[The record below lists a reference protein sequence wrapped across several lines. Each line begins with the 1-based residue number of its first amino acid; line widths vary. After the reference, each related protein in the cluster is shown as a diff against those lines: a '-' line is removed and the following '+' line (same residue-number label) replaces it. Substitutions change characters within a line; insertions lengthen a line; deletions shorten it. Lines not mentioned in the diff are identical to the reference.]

1 MGRRE
6 QRTSQ
11 AVNLGLITNVLLA
24 GLKNAIGII
33 GNSPALLADGIN
45 STSDVAYYLVVAVFM
60 REARK
65 PPDEEHPYGHRQ
77 MESIA
82 GVAVGAFVIATA
94 VAIFWDAINTVYY
107 FLIGE
112 GDRTASSS
120 TALIVALLTVI
131 LKIFLTL
138 YTRWVGDETQSAAV
152 NALAYD
158 HRNDIF
164 SALAATI
171 GILFAR
177 IGYIWMDPLAGAL
190 VAIVILRTGAM
201 IIRDSSI
208 ELMSTKPDP
217 DLLSQVHGLVLN
229 VTGVRAVEDVFVH
242 RFGPY
247 LVLNITLGIDGSMS
261 VQQGDRISTMVEEI
275 LLERIDFLSR
285 VHIHYHPASDSS
297 I

>member
-1 MGRRE
+1 MGSRE

-11 AVNLGLITNVLLA
+11 AVRLGLIANVLLA
-24 GLKNAIGII
+24 GLKNTIGII

-94 VAIFWDAINTVYY
+94 VAIFWDAINTVYD

-112 GDRTASSS
+112 GDQTASS
-120 TALIVALLTVI
+120 TVALVVALLTVI

-138 YTRWVGDETQSAAV
+138 YTRQAGEETQSAAV
-152 NALAYD
+152 SALAHD

-177 IGYIWMDPLAGAL
+177 IGHIWMDPLAGAL
-190 VAIVILRTGAM
+190 VAFVILRTGVM

-208 ELMSTKPDP
+208 ELMSTIPDP
-217 DLLSQVHGLVLN
+217 DLLSQVHALVLEA
-229 VTGVRAVEDVFVH
+229 TGVRAVEEVDVQ

-247 LVLNITLGIDGSMS
+247 LVLNITLGIDGALS
-261 VQQGDRISTMVEEI
+261 VQQGDQISSMVEEI

-297 I
+297 M

>member
-1 MGRRE
+1 MRSRE

-11 AVNLGLITNVLLA
+11 AVRLGLIANVLLA
-24 GLKNAIGII
+24 GLKNTIGII

-94 VAIFWDAINTVYY
+94 VAIFWDAINTVYD

-112 GDRTASSS
+112 GDQTASS
-120 TALIVALLTVI
+120 TVALVVALLTVI

-138 YTRWVGDETQSAAV
+138 YTRQAGEETQSAAV
-152 NALAYD
+152 SALAHD

-177 IGYIWMDPLAGAL
+177 IGHIWMDPLAGAL
-190 VAIVILRTGAM
+190 VAFVILRTGVM

-208 ELMSTKPDP
+208 ELMSTIPDP
-217 DLLSQVHGLVLN
+217 DLLSQVHALVLEA
-229 VTGVRAVEDVFVH
+229 TGVRAVEEVDVQ

-247 LVLNITLGIDGSMS
+247 LVLNITLGIDGALS
-261 VQQGDRISTMVEEI
+261 VQQGDQISSMVEEI

-297 I
+297 M

>member
-11 AVNLGLITNVLLA
+11 AIRLGLIANVLLA

-112 GDRTASSS
+112 GDQTASSS
-120 TALIVALLTVI
+120 TALVVALLTVI

-138 YTRWVGDETQSAAV
+138 YTRRLGDETQSAAV
-152 NALAYD
+152 IALAYD

-177 IGYIWMDPLAGAL
+177 IGFIWMDPLAGAL
-190 VAIVILRTGAM
+190 VAIVILRTGVM

-208 ELMSTKPDP
+208 ELLSTKPDP
-217 DLLSQVHGLVLN
+217 DLLAQVHALVSK
-229 VTGVRAVEDVFVH
+229 VTDVRAVEEVYVQ

-247 LVLNITLGIDGSMS
+247 LVLNITLGIDGAMS

-285 VHIHYHPASDSS
+285 VHIHYHPTGDSS
-297 I
+297 M

>member
-6 QRTSQ
+6 KRASQ
-11 AVNLGLITNVLLA
+11 AVRLGLIANVLLA
-24 GLKNAIGII
+24 GLKNIIGII

-94 VAIFWDAINTVYY
+94 VAIFWDAINTVYD

-112 GDRTASSS
+112 GDQTASS
-120 TALIVALLTVI
+120 TVALVVALLTVI
-131 LKIFLTL
+131 LKILLTL
-138 YTRWVGDETQSAAV
+138 YTRRAGEETQSAAV
-152 NALAYD
+152 SALAYD

-177 IGYIWMDPLAGAL
+177 IGHIWMDPLAGAL
-190 VAIVILRTGAM
+190 VAIVILRTGVM

-208 ELMSTKPDP
+208 ELISTKPDP
-217 DLLSQVHGLVLN
+217 DLLAQVHALVSK
-229 VTGVRAVEDVFVH
+229 VTGVGDVEEVDVQ

-275 LLERIDFLSR
+275 LLERIDFLSK

-297 I
+297 M

>member
-82 GVAVGAFVIATA
+82 GVAVGAFVVATS
-94 VAIFWDAINTVYY
+94 VAIFWNAINTVYY

-112 GDRTASSS
+112 GDRTASS
-120 TALIVALLTVI
+120 TFALVVALLTVI

-138 YTRWVGDETQSAAV
+138 YTRWVGDETKSAAV
-152 NALAYD
+152 IALAYD

-190 VAIVILRTGAM
+190 VAIVILRTGVM

-208 ELMSTKPDP
+208 ELVSTKPDA
-217 DLLSQVHGLVLN
+217 DLLTQVHTLVLK
-229 VTGVRAVEDVFVH
+229 VAGVQAVEEVFVQ

-261 VQQGDRISTMVEEI
+261 VQQGDRISSLVEEI

-285 VHIHYHPASDSS
+285 VHIHYHPTSDSS
-297 I
+297 M

>member
-6 QRTSQ
+6 TRASQ
-11 AVNLGLITNVLLA
+11 AVRLGLIANVLLA
-24 GLKNAIGII
+24 GLKNIIGII

-94 VAIFWDAINTVYY
+94 VAIFWDAINTVYD

-112 GDRTASSS
+112 GDQTASS
-120 TALIVALLTVI
+120 TVALVVALLTVI
-131 LKIFLTL
+131 LKILLTL
-138 YTRWVGDETQSAAV
+138 YTRRAGEETQSAAV
-152 NALAYD
+152 SALAYD

-177 IGYIWMDPLAGAL
+177 IGHIWMDPLAGAL
-190 VAIVILRTGAM
+190 VAIVILRTGVM

-208 ELMSTKPDP
+208 ELISTKPDP
-217 DLLSQVHGLVLN
+217 DLLAQVHALVSK
-229 VTGVRAVEDVFVH
+229 VTGVGDVEEVDVQ

-275 LLERIDFLSR
+275 LLERIDFLSK

-297 I
+297 M

>member
-6 QRTSQ
+6 QRTTQ
-11 AVNLGLITNVLLA
+11 AVRIGLIANILLA
-24 GLKNAIGII
+24 GLKNTIGII
-33 GNSPALLADGIN
+33 GHSPALLADGIN

-60 REARK
+60 RQARK
-65 PPDEEHPYGHRQ
+65 PPDEEYPYGYRQ

-94 VAIFWDAINTVYY
+94 VAIFWDAINTVYD
-107 FLIGE
+107 FLIGV
-112 GDRTASSS
+112 GDQMATST
-120 TALIVALLTVI
+120 TALIVALSTVI
-131 LKIFLTL
+131 LKIFLTF
-138 YTRWVGDETQSAAV
+138 YTRWVGEETKSAAV
-152 NALAYD
+152 IALAYD

-177 IGYIWMDPLAGAL
+177 FGYKWMDPLAGAL
-190 VAIVILRTGAM
+190 VAIVILRTGVM

-208 ELMSTKPDP
+208 ELMSTKPDA
-217 DLLSQVHGLVLN
+217 DLLTQVHTLIAN
-229 VTGVRAVEDVFVH
+229 VTGVRAVEEVFVH

-261 VQQGDRISTMVEEI
+261 VQQGDRISTLVEDI
-275 LLERIDFLSR
+275 LLKQIDFLSR
-285 VHIHYHPASDSS
+285 VHIHYHPASESS
-297 I
+297 M

>member
-82 GVAVGAFVIATA
+82 GVAVGAFVVATS
-94 VAIFWDAINTVYY
+94 VAIFWNAINTVYY

-112 GDRTASSS
+112 GDRTASS
-120 TALIVALLTVI
+120 TFALVVALLTVI

-138 YTRWVGDETQSAAV
+138 YTRWVGDETKSAAV
-152 NALAYD
+152 IALAYD

-190 VAIVILRTGAM
+190 VAIVILRTGVM

-208 ELMSTKPDP
+208 ELVSTKPDA
-217 DLLSQVHGLVLN
+217 DLLTQVHTLVLK
-229 VTGVRAVEDVFVH
+229 VAGVQAVEEVFVQ

-261 VQQGDRISTMVEEI
+261 VQQGDRISSLVEEI

>member
-82 GVAVGAFVIATA
+82 GVAVGAFVVATS
-94 VAIFWDAINTVYY
+94 VAIFWNAINTVYY

>member
-6 QRTSQ
+6 QRTAQ
-11 AVNLGLITNVLLA
+11 AVRLGLIANVLLA

-33 GNSPALLADGIN
+33 GHSPALLADGVN

-60 REARK
+60 REAKK

-297 I
+297 M

>member
-11 AVNLGLITNVLLA
+11 AVSLGLIANVLLA
-24 GLKNAIGII
+24 GLKNTIGII

-60 REARK
+60 REAKK

-94 VAIFWDAINTVYY
+94 VAIFWDAVNTVYY

-112 GDRTASSS
+112 GDRTASSIF
-120 TALIVALLTVI
+120 ALVVALLTVT

-138 YTRWVGDETQSAAV
+138 YTRWVSNETQSAAV
-152 NALAYD
+152 IALAYD
-158 HRNDIF
+158 HRNDIL

-190 VAIVILRTGAM
+190 VAIVILRTGVM

-208 ELMSTKPDP
+208 ELMSTKPDA
-217 DLLSQVHGLVLN
+217 DLLRQIHAEVSR
-229 VTGVRAVEDVFVH
+229 VTGVRAIEEVDVH

-261 VQQGDRISTMVEEI
+261 VQQGDRISTMVEET

-297 I
+297 M

>member
-6 QRTSQ
+6 QRTAQ
-11 AVNLGLITNVLLA
+11 AVRFGLIANVLLA

-33 GNSPALLADGIN
+33 GHSPALLADGIN

-60 REARK
+60 REAKK
-65 PPDEEHPYGHRQ
+65 PPDEEHPYGYRQ

-94 VAIFWDAINTVYY
+94 VAIFLDSINTVYD
-107 FLIGE
+107 FLTGE
-112 GDRTASSS
+112 GDQIASST
-120 TALIVALLTVI
+120 TALVVALLTVI
-131 LKIFLTL
+131 VKTFFTF
-138 YTRWVGDETQSAAV
+138 YTRWVGEETQSAAV
-152 NALAYD
+152 IALAHD

-190 VAIVILRTGAM
+190 VAIVILRTGVM
-201 IIRDSSI
+201 IIQDSSI

-217 DLLSQVHGLVLN
+217 DLLSQVHALVSK
-229 VTGVRAVEDVFVH
+229 VTGVQAVEEVYVH

-247 LVLNITLGIDGSMS
+247 LVLNITLGIDGAIS
-261 VQQGDRISTMVEEI
+261 VQQGDQISSMVEEI
-275 LLERIDFLSR
+275 LIERIDFLSR
-285 VHIHYHPASDSS
+285 VHTHYHPINDSS
-297 I
+297 M